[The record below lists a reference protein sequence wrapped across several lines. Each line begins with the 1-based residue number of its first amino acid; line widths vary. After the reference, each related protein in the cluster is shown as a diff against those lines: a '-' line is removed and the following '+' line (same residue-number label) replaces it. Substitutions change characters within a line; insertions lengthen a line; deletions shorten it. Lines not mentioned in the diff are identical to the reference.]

1 MRAAVV
7 ALALLTCAL
16 PAAGDRADVDGILQ
30 ELAAVRE
37 RAGQLEALV
46 RARRLQE
53 AGPPEAAVV
62 LEDAPARRAEYE
74 EPCTGYQEHMPY
86 GMCMA
91 SVFFHTSLDLVLA
104 NPVSFGLCLALYL
117 FLGCAGSCFEFTWRH
132 AQTWVNFSRAVV
144 VAGFYYLQPLTD
156 DPTVASYIAIGVC
169 VVVGDFVNS
178 LGSVRAKQKEWTGA
192 RLSLFETG
200 KQETPMGTMLA
211 VYKTP
216 GDYVVGNRYMELS
229 YPFSRVC
236 LYFFVQSSLFALYTF
251 HMMGLRAEYFS
262 TPKDRK
268 ENVDMAFWFFSMC
281 LCNLAGAD
289 NLGGR
294 YNAFYWQDISDVADQ
309 ELFSGKKS
317 HHWFGFMPVS
327 FKNEWRLRRF
337 MSFFV
342 NGICRSCILGTAPI
356 LMSVADPLSVIKDSM
371 AVFFL
376 TTIDDLPDAKSLIE
390 ELFVTYSTAN
400 PEDPKSKTLLSQV
413 TANAEKAKKDASQ
426 AVESKND
433 ASPTPA

>member
-1 MRAAVV
+1 MPPRAAPS
-7 ALALLTCAL
+7 TRT
-16 PAAGDRADVDGILQ
+16 P
-30 ELAAVRE
+30 
-37 RAGQLEALV
+37 
-46 RARRLQE
+46 
-53 AGPPEAAVV
+53 
-62 LEDAPARRAEYE
+62 

-86 GMCMA
+86 GTMCMA

-132 AQTWVNFSRAVV
+132 GQTWVNFSRAVV

-251 HMMGLRAEYFS
+251 HMMGLRDQFNDAQ
-262 TPKDRK
+262 DRK

-317 HHWFGFMPVS
+317 HHWFGFMPVIQF

>member
-132 AQTWVNFSRAVV
+132 GQTWVNFSRAVV

-251 HMMGLRAEYFS
+251 HMMGLR
-262 TPKDRK
+262 
-268 ENVDMAFWFFSMC
+268 
-281 LCNLAGAD
+281 
-289 NLGGR
+289 
-294 YNAFYWQDISDVADQ
+294 
-309 ELFSGKKS
+309 
-317 HHWFGFMPVS
+317 
-327 FKNEWRLRRF
+327 
-337 MSFFV
+337 
-342 NGICRSCILGTAPI
+342 
-356 LMSVADPLSVIKDSM
+356 
-371 AVFFL
+371 
-376 TTIDDLPDAKSLIE
+376 
-390 ELFVTYSTAN
+390 
-400 PEDPKSKTLLSQV
+400 SKTKQPHQRTRGLDRRWVPLPGVGSAPGAAPQGRVLL
-413 TANAEKAKKDASQ
+413 DA
-426 AVESKND
+426 
-433 ASPTPA
+433 